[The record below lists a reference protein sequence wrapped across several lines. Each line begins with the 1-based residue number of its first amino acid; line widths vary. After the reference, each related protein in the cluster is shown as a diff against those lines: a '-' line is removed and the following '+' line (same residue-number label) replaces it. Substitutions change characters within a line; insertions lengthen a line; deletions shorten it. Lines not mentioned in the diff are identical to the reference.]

1 MGENTFR
8 YQSGNAAATY
18 WRRRFVSLVI
28 GLSALALVAWA
39 LSSALSASTDGG
51 LAGAGHGKAGPGSAH
66 GAGRSGVTGG
76 DGGSGGGR
84 ADRGGS
90 AGQPQRAGGTSS
102 AQPSSHQSGAAPHPA
117 PSTPA
122 HYPGVRPAFCSRSD
136 IVLSL
141 VAGQT
146 DFASQ
151 QSPSFGVEVV
161 STQQSACSF
170 NVGPSYLALVIKE
183 GPVRVWSSADC
194 VTGSGSLVSALKRGV
209 PTVLPLTWD
218 LKTSA
223 PGCGGPVTRVPAG
236 AYTAYAVQGGLVS
249 APLAFRV
256 G

>member
-1 MGENTFR
+1 MGENTLR
-8 YQSGNAAATY
+8 YQSENAAATY
-18 WRRRFVSLVI
+18 WRRRFLTLAI

-39 LSSALSASTDGG
+39 LSSALSVSSAGSP
-51 LAGAGHGKAGPGSAH
+51 AGAGHGKAGPGSAS
-66 GAGRSGVTGG
+66 GAGRSGVAN
-76 DGGSGGGR
+76 GGSGGGR

-90 AGQPQRAGGTSS
+90 AGQPKRTGGKQS
-102 AQPSSHQSGAAPHPA
+102 AQPSSHHRGASPHPA

-122 HYPGVRPAFCSRSD
+122 GYPGVRPAFCSRSD
-136 IVLSL
+136 IVLSV
-141 VAGQT
+141 VADQT
-146 DFASQ
+146 DFAAQ

-161 STQQSACSF
+161 STQQPDCSF

-183 GPVRVWSSADC
+183 GPVRLWSSADC
-194 VTGSGSLVSALKRGV
+194 VTGSGGLVSALKRGV

-236 AYTAYAVQGGLVS
+236 AYTAYAVQGSLVS